1 MKVCNH
7 RFAFDYKQRSSS
19 DSGSG
24 STSGRD
30 SESVVRRVVD
40 GQEETSLVFV
50 TFPSCAHT
58 TVCFQSFFL
67 WLLLFI
73 FC

>member
-19 DSGSG
+19 DSGS
-24 STSGRD
+24 TSGRD

-40 GQEETSLVFV
+40 GQEEETNLVFV